1 MSGTAARRRELA
13 GRNSRTSRCRDISS
27 TSRES
32 GMRRSDTE
40 EMQATHGRLMPK
52 FEKHIFVCGNQ
63 RPAGHPRGCCDP
75 QAEAKLQKLFKQK
88 LAERGLKGKVRAN
101 QAGCLDQC
109 EHGPNLVVY
118 PDAVWYGHV
127 TEADVDEIIESHIIG
142 GKPVERLRLADSCL
156 NTATCEHRKKKS

>member
-1 MSGTAARRRELA
+1 
-13 GRNSRTSRCRDISS
+13 
-27 TSRES
+27 
-32 GMRRSDTE
+32 
-40 EMQATHGRLMPK
+40 MPK

-75 QAEAKLQKLFKQK
+75 QAEARLQKLFKQK

-101 QAGCLDQC
+101 QSGCLDQC
-109 EHGPNLVVY
+109 AHGPNIVVY

-127 TEADVDEIIESHIIG
+127 TEADVEEIIESHILS

-156 NTATCEHRKKKS
+156 NTPTCEHRKQKS